1 MGGSEIKIYELW
13 RKYATD
19 DVDLIRELDK
29 IENDEKAIE
38 ERFYKE
44 LEFGTAG
51 IRGIIGAG
59 TARMNIYVVRKVT
72 QAFCE
77 YLTKNFEN
85 PSVAI
90 GYDNRIKSD
99 LFAKEAACVF
109 AANGIFVNIYKEIM
123 PVPCLSY
130 AVRNLGCDAGI
141 MVTAS
146 HNPAQYNGYKVYGED
161 GCQLRE
167 DDASQ
172 IYEISLNI
180 DMFKDIKL
188 MDFEQGLYKG
198 VIKYISDDVEKAYM
212 DCVESCLI
220 HPEALAEPGFCVVYT
235 PLHGAGNRVIR
246 TMFSRMG
253 VKSVHVVLEQEN
265 PDGNFST
272 CQVPNPEIKEALAL
286 GLRDCKIY
294 KPDILIATDPDCDR
308 IGVAVPDE
316 AGEYVLLSGNQIGA
330 LLLEYIC
337 CQRVALGTLPK
348 DPIAVKTI
356 VSSEI
361 AEKIAQKYNVKLKNV
376 LTGFKYIGEQIGILE
391 KLGKQ
396 DSFIFGFEESH
407 GYLAGSYVRDKDG
420 VIATML
426 VCEMAAFYKK
436 SGMSVLKAVS
446 DIYKEYGV
454 CKNVIDSYVF
464 DGVNGATKMLKII
477 SKIREDAPKSIGGL
491 KVLRFLDYFVGKDF
505 DTIQNTCRSINLPK
519 SNVIEFK
526 LENDSSLIV
535 RPSGTEPKIK
545 VYYTSTGSTFSE
557 AEKYQLK
564 MKKEIEKYIND

>member
-1 MGGSEIKIYELW
+1 MGRSEIKIYETW
-13 RKYATD
+13 RRYATD
-19 DVDLIRELDK
+19 DGDLICELDK
-29 IENDEKAIE
+29 IENDKQAIK

-51 IRGIIGAG
+51 IRGILGAG

-72 QAFCE
+72 QAFCQ
-77 YLTKNFEN
+77 YLTKNFKA

-130 AVRNLGCDAGI
+130 AVRNLRCDAGI
-141 MVTAS
+141 MITAS
-146 HNPAQYNGYKVYGED
+146 HNPAQYNGYKVYGGD

-167 DDASQ
+167 NDANQ

-188 MDFEQGLYKG
+188 MDFEMGLSEG
-198 VIKYISDDVEKAYM
+198 TIKYISDDVEKSYM

-220 HPEALAEPGFCVVYT
+220 HPEALADPDFGVVYT

-246 TMFSRMG
+246 AMFSRMG
-253 VKSVHVVLEQEN
+253 VRSVHVVEEQEN

-272 CQVPNPEIKEALAL
+272 CEIPNPEIKEALAL
-286 GLRDCKIY
+286 GLRDCQIY

-316 AGEYVLLSGNQIGA
+316 AEKYVLLTGNQIGA

-337 CQRVALGTLPK
+337 SQKTALGTLPR
-348 DPIAVKTI
+348 DPIAIKTI
-356 VSSEI
+356 VSSDI
-361 AEKIAQKYNVKLKNV
+361 AKKIAKKYNVTLKNV

-391 KLGKQ
+391 KSGEQ
-396 DSFIFGFEESH
+396 DRFIFGFEESH

-436 SGMSVLKAVS
+436 SGMSVLKALS
-446 DIYKEYGV
+446 DIYSKYGV
-454 CKNVIDSYVF
+454 CKNAIDSYVF
-464 DGVNGATKMLKII
+464 DGSNGALKMQKII
-477 SKIREDAPKSIGGL
+477 SKIRENPLWSIGGL
-491 KVLRFLDYFVGKDF
+491 KVLRFLDYLLGKDF
-505 DTIQNTCRSINLPK
+505 DIKNNTFRMIDLPK

-526 LENDSSLIV
+526 LEKDSSLIV

-545 VYYTSTGSTFSE
+545 VYYTSTGSTFQE
-557 AEKYQLK
+557 AEEYQLK
-564 MKKEIEKYIND
+564 MKAEIEKYIKN